1 VVEAGDELSVL
12 DDELSERE
20 PALAQLARAAVSG
33 LDPAGPE
40 LRRRP
45 EPIALRGRPGVEVV
59 RPLCAQELGFNLHAA
74 TRAGGLDEAGR
85 EALLKYVLRPPIATE
100 RVEQGPDG
108 LVRMTLK
115 RAFSDGTV
123 AIDLDPLSLICRLCA
138 SVPAPR
144 MHTVRYAGVLAAHSK
159 LRGSIVPSAPTDDAG
174 GAELEVD
181 TGAALPRSRSSY
193 RPWAELLKRTFG
205 IDVEQCPSCGGRM
218 RLVALVTAA
227 HSIARIL
234 SHLGEPTQPPARAPA
249 RGPPYLR
256 AAPCAE
262 SSRPNRGSCSS
273 SRQIQTKIRRL
284 ERHQRC
290 H

>member
-1 VVEAGDELSVL
+1 VRIGATGCNHRHPELV
-12 DDELSERE
+12 
-20 PALAQLARAAVSG
+20 ARIVG
-33 LDPAGPE
+33 LDVAPDMKPTPRE
-40 LRRRP
+40 LVLLL
-45 EPIALRGRPGVEVV
+45 AYQWWLLAAFVPG
-59 RPLCAQELGFNLHAA
+59 G
-74 TRAGGLDEAGR
+74 
-85 EALLKYVLRPPIATE
+85 
-100 RVEQGPDG
+100 
-108 LVRMTLK
+108 RMTLK
-115 RAFSDGTV
+115 RPFSDGTV

-159 LRGSIVPSAPTDDAG
+159 LRRSIVPSAPTDDAG

-249 RGPPYLR
+249 RGPPYFASR
-256 AAPCAE
+256 AV
-262 SSRPNRGSCSS
+262 
-273 SRQIQTKIRRL
+273 RRKQGAQQGELL
-284 ERHQRC
+284 E
-290 H
+290 